1 MRCETIALIK
11 LNHSFITY
19 DLTKSEAYLNT
30 YIYIYIYIYI
40 YTYIVVFINTIN

>member
-1 MRCETIALIK
+1 MRCETRALIK

-30 YIYIYIYIYI
+30 YIYIY
-40 YTYIVVFINTIN
+40 TYIVVFINTIN